1 MKKTLSLLSFGL
13 LAGSAYSQFAIT
25 MDGTRDA
32 NYGGG
37 GQGNVQTVETQFGN
51 SNTGTVGGANGSE
64 LDNGIG
70 EWGNDGYFYIFLGG
84 NLETN
89 FNKLDVF
96 IDAQSGGQNVLRGD
110 NPNVDFNGLNRMAGL
125 TFDST
130 FEPEF
135 WFSITGNGTDLF
147 ANAAEL
153 LSGGGGQGN
162 YVGQGT
168 YASNGALSGG
178 GAYGAGIIATI
189 NNSNTAGVAG
199 GTGAANT
206 AAAGAVNTGIEIGI
220 PLSLLGNPTWGN
232 GLKISAFINGGG
244 HDFVSNQV
252 LGGFPGGT
260 GNLGDPTGVNFNNYA
275 GNQYFVVPEPASM
288 IALTLGA
295 FGLVARKRNKK

>member
-1 MKKTLSLLSFGL
+1 MKKTLGILSFGL

-37 GQGNVQTVETQFGN
+37 GQGNVQTSPTGFGN
-51 SNTGTVGGANGSE
+51 STTGTVGNANGSE

-89 FNKLDVF
+89 FNKLELF
-96 IDAQSGGQNVLRGD
+96 IDAQAGGQNVLRGD

-153 LSGGGGQGN
+153 LTSGGGQGN
-162 YVGQGT
+162 YLGQGT
-168 YASNGALSGG
+168 YGSNGALTGG
-178 GAYGAGIIATI
+178 GAFGAGIIATI
-189 NNSNTAGVAG
+189 NNSNIGGVDGSSA
-199 GTGAANT
+199 TG
-206 AAAGAVNTGIEIGI
+206 AGAVNTGIEIGI
-220 PLSLLGNPTWGN
+220 PLALLGNPTWGN
-232 GLKISAFINGGG
+232 GVKVSAFINGGG

-252 LGGFPGGT
+252 LGGVPAGT
-260 GNLGDPTGVNFNNYA
+260 GNLGDPSFVNFNNQT

-295 FGLVARKRNKK
+295 FGLIARKRKQK